1 MALIKWKDA
10 NTNWSDLN
18 QFWGL
23 VEEVVAVVEDEVG
36 TPAGSSPT
44 ARKKRLEKF
53 LADEP
58 EKKKKLIHLICRI
71 EGVKVYDDKKEVQDD
86 VQVTLEKI
94 EMLAEQVLGKKI
106 KVENPDVV

>member
-1 MALIKWKDA
+1 MPLIKWTD
-10 NTNWSDLN
+10 TNFKWSEY
-18 QFWGL
+18 QEIWGI
-23 VEEVVAVVEDEVG
+23 VEEVIEVVEA
-36 TPAGSSPT
+36 AGSSPT

-53 LADEP
+53 LAQEP

-71 EGVKVYDDKKEVQDD
+71 EGIKVYDDKKEVQDD

>member
-1 MALIKWKDA
+1 MALIKWTDA
-10 NTNWSDLN
+10 DTTWAEMNQIWS
-18 QFWGL
+18 L
-23 VEEVVAVVEDEVG
+23 VEEVVTVVEEGVG
-36 TPAGSSPT
+36 GSTPK

-53 LADEP
+53 LAQEP

-86 VQVTLEKI
+86 VQVTLEKV

>member
-1 MALIKWKDA
+1 MALIKWIDA
-10 NTNWSDLN
+10 DTTWSEI
-18 QFWGL
+18 QSIWSL
-23 VEEVVAVVEDEVG
+23 VEEVVDVVVKG
-36 TPAGSSPT
+36 KGGSSPT